1 MYKILTVCM
10 SPNDLMEQ
18 SYFKYYEKYLNCEVF
33 LYNLVDDVIHIMV
46 SDIIIFI
53 KCMYSFNTINNKS
66 HNVSHV
72 RCHHTIDEV
81 AHQALFIYLF
91 ILLK

>member
-33 LYNLVDDVIHIMV
+33 LYNLVDDVIHIMGERH
-46 SDIIIFI
+46 
-53 KCMYSFNTINNKS
+53 YY
-66 HNVSHV
+66 
-72 RCHHTIDEV
+72 
-81 AHQALFIYLF
+81 IYQVDVQF
-91 ILLK
+91 QHY